1 MSMLKNE
8 YVKKVASLT
17 ETFQYLNSIKSVPD
31 SMNQAPLISA
41 HTDIQHLS
49 SNVIVYLMVRSEDHL
64 YNIITK

>member
-49 SNVIVYLMVRSEDHL
+49 SNVSI
-64 YNIITK
+64 